1 MRLTRNRRGIEEK
14 FVMTIKEL
22 AYSAQQ
28 HVQASTGASFKRAHI
43 YELLAASFGFN
54 SHAAFGVNTVLTE
67 LRQNDKQALPQG
79 AFINRRCIELGYQP
93 DTATLAASALE
104 SFLSERQIGIASISS
119 LISRLRGKSPN
130 QDDELGYD
138 EDELFEPTDE
148 AFGPILVDGLDAA
161 ASKSNAQAHYA
172 LALIY
177 APDDDD
183 DDDLDAGS
191 SYWYHQRQQGRVLTG
206 VEKEWAEA
214 HASRLAH
221 AEKYAHHLREAGRL
235 GHQDALLDL
244 ADRFDDP
251 TFFEQAR
258 HGVDADPAAIAA
270 IAERMG
276 RPADARHWLTLAAES
291 GDTEAMLQLIEE
303 YDHGDLQRCWTWAY
317 LSRLVGTDLT
327 QDAHYAINEDGSD
340 YDDDVGGPAYVAG
353 RDGLDLEPLAPAQ
366 DAIARLAAQKLFE
379 QIEQNAG

>member
-1 MRLTRNRRGIEEK
+1 
-14 FVMTIKEL
+14 MTIKEL

-28 HVQASTGASFKRAHI
+28 HVQARTGASFKRAHI

-54 SHAAFGVNTVLTE
+54 SHAAFGFNTVLTE
-67 LRQNDKQALPQG
+67 LRPNDRQAVPQG
-79 AFINRRCIELGYQP
+79 TLINRRCIELGYRP
-93 DTATLAASALE
+93 DTATLATSALE
-104 SFLSERQIGIASISS
+104 SFLTERKIGIVSISS
-119 LISRLRGKSPN
+119 LISRLRGESPN
-130 QDDELGYD
+130 QDDELEYD

-148 AFGPILVDGLDAA
+148 AFGPILVDGLDAE
-161 ASKSNAQAHYA
+161 ASKGNALAHYA

-177 APDDDD
+177 APDDEDD
-183 DDDLDAGS
+183 PDAGS
-191 SYWYHQRQQGRVLTG
+191 SYWYEQGQQGRVLTG

-214 HASRLAH
+214 YASRLAH

-244 ADRFDDP
+244 AERFDDP
-251 TFFEQAR
+251 SFFEQPR
-258 HGVDADPAAIAA
+258 HDVDADPAAVAA

-276 RPADARHWLTLAAES
+276 RPADVRHWLTLAAES

-353 RDGLDLEPLAPAQ
+353 RDGVDLEPLDPAQ
-366 DAIARLAAQKLFE
+366 DATARLAAQKLFE
-379 QIEQNAG
+379 QIEQNAR

>member
-161 ASKSNAQAHYA
+161 ASKGNAQAHYA

-177 APDDDD
+177 APDDE
-183 DDDLDAGS
+183 DDLDAGS
-191 SYWYHQRQQGRVLTG
+191 SYWYDQRQKGRVLTG

-214 HASRLAH
+214 HASRLAR

-251 TFFEQAR
+251 TFFGRAR

-276 RPADARHWLTLAAES
+276 CPADARHWLTLAAES

-366 DAIARLAAQKLFE
+366 DAIARLAAQELFE